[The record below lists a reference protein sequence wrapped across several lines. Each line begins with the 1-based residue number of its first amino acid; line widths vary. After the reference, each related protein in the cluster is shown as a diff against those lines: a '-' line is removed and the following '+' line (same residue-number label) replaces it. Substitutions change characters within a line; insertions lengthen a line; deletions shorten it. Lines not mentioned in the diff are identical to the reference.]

1 MDNLVYGPAILKVQI
16 KKKKNKKRNIPTENL
31 NRKFVN
37 MEHDKPNDSNTRKS
51 CMSSKRRENTKRK

>member
-16 KKKKNKKRNIPTENL
+16 KKKNKKRNIPTENL

-51 CMSSKRRENTKRK
+51 WMSSKRRENTKRK